1 MAQDDKKK
9 SQDLITKSRAYTGY
23 DNVEFVAP
31 GIPRS
36 VLAKYDKDIDGIQ
49 ETGFRLGG
57 KVTGSTRDVR
67 ADHESITGVVSKTFL
82 SINYGSECFRF
93 LLNTQC

>member
-9 SQDLITKSRAYTGY
+9 SKDLKTKSRAYTGY
-23 DNVEFVAP
+23 DDDEFIAP

-36 VLAKYDKDIDGIQ
+36 ILAKYDEDIDGVQ

-57 KVTGSTRDVR
+57 KVTGSANDVVQAER
-67 ADHESITGVVSKTFL
+67 ESGIGIVNKTLL
-82 SINYGSECFRF
+82 SLNYASE
-93 LLNTQC
+93 